1 MTRRPDR
8 PPVRSVTLTAMT
20 TDLLSPG
27 DLTARMS
34 GNGLPMT
41 DRTVR
46 RMAEAYEVVYGPL
59 PRDPRRNFRMFPP
72 EAADRLEQGARTLR
86 ANPGASMEDVLTSQ
100 RDGLPMH
107 QTAHPVAADGLVP
120 ILDELRA
127 LRSDVADLRALVA
140 ALVSGTAA
148 PATAPRAATPTR
160 KRPLTKLQPNHAE
173 LLERLKFGSAL
184 VQRDGKTLEQTAA
197 GELRRVDPRT
207 VNALERNG
215 MLRLDHDGVYRITDN
230 PLLPA

>member
-1 MTRRPDR
+1 MI
-8 PPVRSVTLTAMT
+8 

-34 GNGLPMT
+34 VT
-41 DRTVR
+41 ERTVR

-59 PRDPRRNFRMFPP
+59 PRDPRRGFRLYPL
-72 EAADRLEQGARTLR
+72 EAVERLEQGARTLR
-86 ANPGASMEDVLTSQ
+86 ATPGASMADVLTSQ

-107 QTAHPVAADGLVP
+107 HAAHPAPADALTP

-148 PATAPRAATPTR
+148 PAIMPATRAATPTR

-173 LLERLKFGSAL
+173 LLERLKAGSAL
-184 VQRDGKTLEQTAA
+184 VQQGGKTLEQTAA
-197 GELRRVDPRT
+197 GELHRVDPRT
-207 VNALERNG
+207 LGALERYG
-215 MLRLDHDGVYRITDN
+215 MLKLDADGVYRITDS

>member
-1 MTRRPDR
+1 
-8 PPVRSVTLTAMT
+8 MT
-20 TDLLSPG
+20 TELMTPG

-34 GNGLPMT
+34 GSGMSMT

-46 RMAEAYEVVYGPL
+46 RMAEAYETVYGPL
-59 PRDPRRNFRMFPP
+59 PRDTRRNFRMFPA

-86 ANPGASMEDVLTSQ
+86 ANPGASMEDVLTAQ

-107 QTAHPVAADGLVP
+107 QTAHPAPADALTP

-148 PATAPRAATPTR
+148 PAIMPATRAATPTR

-173 LLERLKFGSAL
+173 LLERLKAGSAL
-184 VQRDGKTLEQTAA
+184 VQQGGKTLEQTAA
-197 GELRRVDPRT
+197 GELHRVDPRT
-207 VNALERNG
+207 LGALERYG
-215 MLRLDHDGVYRITDN
+215 MLKLDSDGVYRITDS